1 MRYACSER
9 NVMADSR
16 AFWDSS
22 ALIPCLIQQ
31 EATTKAR
38 QWLHKRSRPVVC
50 WLTVVEI
57 NSALARLLHEGAL
70 SRNGHNV
77 AIKQLRRLESRWVE
91 VLPTTGL
98 RRLANELL
106 YKYELRTVDALQLA
120 SAMVWCNEHPRNRS
134 FITLDPRLANAAAAA
149 EFQVIN

>member
-1 MRYACSER
+1 
-9 NVMADSR
+9 MADSP

-22 ALIPCLIQQ
+22 AVIPCLIQQ
-31 EATTKAR
+31 RTTTKAR
-38 QWLHKRSRPVVC
+38 QWLRKRPRPVVC
-50 WLTVVEI
+50 WFTVVEI
-57 NSALARLLHEGAL
+57 NSALALLLREGAL
-70 SRNGHNV
+70 SRSGHVV

-106 YKYELRTVDALQLA
+106 YKYELRAADALQLA

-134 FITLDPRLANAAAAA
+134 FITLDERLANAAAAA
-149 EFQVIN
+149 GFQVFD